1 MSTSRKKVNRDSG
14 NYSSKTQ
21 KAGSKSGSPHSNRH
35 QLYIKKGDSTVGDK
49 NKETNKDKIEIVKND
64 PEKNE
69 AGNKTAKKKKYKY
82 QPRVLKEHY
91 KEMRQERVEEKRKSF
106 YEFLKEYEDSGARLS
121 IGGRAYTA
129 ERISE
134 IMSVAEPPWYMP
146 DIKLNDEGK
155 VININ
160 YDRISED

>member
-1 MSTSRKKVNRDSG
+1 M
-14 NYSSKTQ
+14 
-21 KAGSKSGSPHSNRH
+21 
-35 QLYIKKGDSTVGDK
+35 GDKDK
-49 NKETNKDKIEIVKND
+49 NKETSKDKIEIAKNGS
-64 PEKNE
+64 ENNE
-69 AGNKTAKKKKYKY
+69 TGNKTAKKKKYKY

-91 KEMRQERVEEKRKSF
+91 KEMKQERVEEKRKSF
-106 YEFLKEYEDSGARLS
+106 YNFLKGYEDSGVRLS

-134 IMSVAEPPWYMP
+134 IMSVAEPPCYMP
-146 DIKLNDEGK
+146 DIKLDDEGK